1 MEMKNRKSL
10 VLAVI
15 CCILPFL
22 LMILSLSVGRYH
34 IPLADLGRV
43 VAEIV
48 LPGSGDSQTPSVY
61 RDILLHIRL
70 PRLLLAFAVGAALST
85 SGAALQAMFR
95 NPLVN
100 EFILGISFGAALGA
114 ALSLVFLG
122 KGFPPQL
129 AAFVFALG
137 AVTIVL
143 LISGRSE
150 SHTVSLL
157 LTGIIVSAF
166 FQALLSLVEFFANPY
181 ALQALFF
188 WLLGSLSLA
197 TWSDLAVSL
206 PLMAACVFVLILL
219 RWRLNVLSLSE
230 EEAGALGVNVRREK
244 FIVILVTSLST
255 AAATAVA
262 GVIGWVGL
270 IVPHLV
276 RMIVGAD
283 NRKVVPLS
291 AALGA
296 AIMIAADDITRMI
309 VSFEIPIGILTS
321 LIGLPFFVVLLK
333 KSRKVWL

>member
-1 MEMKNRKSL
+1 MKSRKSTAL
-10 VLAVI
+10 VFA
-15 CCILPFL
+15 CCILPFV
-22 LMILSLSVGRYH
+22 LMIVSLSVGRYN
-34 IPLADLGRV
+34 IPLADLGRIAQEV
-43 VAEIV
+43 V
-48 LPGSGDSQTPSVY
+48 LPDSGHSQTPSVY

-100 EFILGISFGAALGA
+100 EFILGLSFGAALGA

-129 AAFVFALG
+129 AAFVCALG
-137 AVTIVL
+137 AVMIVL

-150 SHTVSLL
+150 AHTVSLL
-157 LTGIIVSAF
+157 LTGVIVSAF

-197 TWSDLAVSL
+197 TWNDLAVSL
-206 PLMAACVFVLILL
+206 PLMAAGVLVLILL

-230 EEAGALGVNVRREK
+230 DEAGALGINVRREK
-244 FIVILVTSLST
+244 FIVILVTSLTT

-270 IVPHLV
+270 IVPHLA
-276 RMIVGAD
+276 RMLVGAD

-296 AIMIAADDITRMI
+296 AIMIVADDITRM
-309 VSFEIPIGILTS
+309 VASFEIPIGILTS
-321 LIGLPFFVVLLK
+321 LIGLPFFLVLLK
-333 KSRKVWL
+333 RSRKVWL

>member
-1 MEMKNRKSL
+1 MEMKNRKSMVL
-10 VLAVI
+10 VSA

-22 LMILSLSVGRYH
+22 LMIVSLSVGRYH
-34 IPLADLGRV
+34 IPLADLARILAQV
-43 VAEIV
+43 V
-48 LPGSGDSQTPSVY
+48 LPDNGSSQTPSVY

-100 EFILGISFGAALGA
+100 EFILGLSFGAALGA

-137 AVTIVL
+137 AVMIVL

-197 TWSDLAVSL
+197 TWKDLAVSL
-206 PLMAACVFVLILL
+206 PLMAAGVLVLILL

-230 EEAGALGVNVRREK
+230 DEAGALGINVRREK
-244 FIVILVTSLST
+244 FLVILVTSLST

-276 RMIVGAD
+276 RMMVGAD

-296 AIMIAADDITRMI
+296 ATMIAADDITRVI
-309 VSFEIPIGILTS
+309 ASFEIPIGILTS
-321 LIGLPFFVVLLK
+321 LIGLPLFVVLLK